1 MRTSNAF
8 LNFYS
13 TVNSLIS
20 RIAVFV
26 ALSALHATAVS
37 AQTYPVRPIR
47 WVTSTAA
54 ASGSDVVARLLS
66 PRLSEMLGQQV
77 VVDNRP
83 GASGLIAAELV
94 SRAAPDGYTIWVVT
108 LTQLISTTLYDRF
121 HLARGF
127 VPVGYLGGTPFAIVT
142 STTLPVKTTAELI
155 AYAKSKPDFVM
166 YGTGGTGTSAHLCME
181 IFQSMAGVKLVH
193 VPYKASAQAMTD
205 VMGGQMHVTCT
216 AVPTLSLIAGGQ
228 KARVLGVTTRVPT
241 ALAPGQPT
249 IAETLPGYELN
260 GWYGLLT
267 PPNTPQAII
276 TRLNREFTKLLA
288 LPDMRERMLGVG
300 VEPAPSTPAEFRVFL
315 KKETERFSKV
325 LKDAGVK
332 TTN

>member
-1 MRTSNAF
+1 MINRNYWF
-8 LNFYS
+8 L
-13 TVNSLIS
+13 LIFS
-20 RIAVFV
+20 DLCAD
-26 ALSALHATAVS
+26 ASAHG
-37 AQTYPVRPIR
+37 AQAAAGYPVRPIR

-54 ASGSDVVARLLS
+54 GSGSDVVARILS
-66 PRLSEMLGQQV
+66 PRLSELLGQQV

-121 HLARGF
+121 HLARGY
-127 VPVGYLGGTPFAIVT
+127 VPVGYIGGTPFAIVT
-142 STTLPVKTTAELI
+142 SSALPVKTTAEFI

-181 IFQSMAGVKLVH
+181 LFQSMAGVKLVH
-193 VPYKASAQAMTD
+193 VPYKASALAMTE
-205 VMGGQMHVTCT
+205 VMGGQMHATCT
-216 AVPTLSLIAGGQ
+216 AAPTLSLIAGGQ
-228 KARVLGVTTRVPT
+228 KARVMGVTTLAPT
-241 ALAPGQPT
+241 PLAPGLPT

-267 PPNTPQAII
+267 PPNTSQPII
-276 TRLNREFTKLLA
+276 SRLNREFTKLVTM
-288 LPDMRERMLGVG
+288 PDIRERMLGVG
-300 VEPAPSTPAEFRVFL
+300 VEPAPSTPAEFSAFL

-332 TTN
+332 ATN

>member
-1 MRTSNAF
+1 MKNRNYLF
-8 LNFYS
+8 LLLF
-13 TVNSLIS
+13 
-20 RIAVFV
+20 
-26 ALSALHATAVS
+26 SALCAEAS
-37 AQTYPVRPIR
+37 AQGAQAAAAYPVRPIR

-54 ASGSDVVARLLS
+54 GSGSDVVARILS
-66 PRLSEMLGQQV
+66 PRLSELLGQQV

-94 SRAAPDGYTIWVVT
+94 SRAAPDGYMIWVVT

-121 HLARGF
+121 HLARGY
-127 VPVGYLGGTPFAIVT
+127 VPVGYIGGTPFAIVT
-142 STTLPVKTTAELI
+142 SSTLPVKTTAEFI

-181 IFQSMAGVKLVH
+181 LFQSMAGVKLVH
-193 VPYKASAQAMTD
+193 VPYKASALAMTE
-205 VMGGQMHVTCT
+205 VMGGQMHATCT
-216 AVPTLSLIAGGQ
+216 AAPTLSLIAGGQ
-228 KARVLGVTTRVPT
+228 KARVMGVTTRAPT
-241 ALAPGQPT
+241 PLAPGLPT

-267 PPNTPQAII
+267 PPNTSQVII
-276 TRLNREFTKLLA
+276 TRLNREFTKVVSM
-288 LPDMRERMLGVG
+288 PDIRERMLGVG
-300 VEPAPSTPAEFRVFL
+300 VEPAPSTPAEFSAFL
-315 KKETERFSKV
+315 NKETERFSKV

>member
-1 MRTSNAF
+1 MINRNYLF
-8 LNFYS
+8 L
-13 TVNSLIS
+13 LI
-20 RIAVFV
+20 I
-26 ALSALHATAVS
+26 SALCADAS
-37 AQTYPVRPIR
+37 AHGAQAAAGYPVRPIR

-54 ASGSDVVARLLS
+54 GSGSDVVARILS
-66 PRLSEMLGQQV
+66 PRLSELLGQQV

-121 HLARGF
+121 HLARGY
-127 VPVGYLGGTPFAIVT
+127 VPVGYIGGTPFAIVT
-142 STTLPVKTTAELI
+142 SSALPVKTTAEFI

-181 IFQSMAGVKLVH
+181 LFQSMAGVKLVH
-193 VPYKASAQAMTD
+193 VPYKASALAMTE
-205 VMGGQMHVTCT
+205 VMGGQMHATCT
-216 AVPTLSLIAGGQ
+216 AAPTLSLIAGGQ
-228 KARVLGVTTRVPT
+228 KARVMGVTTLAPT
-241 ALAPGQPT
+241 PLAPGLPT

-267 PPNTPQAII
+267 PPNTSQPII
-276 TRLNREFTKLLA
+276 SRLNREFTKLVTM
-288 LPDMRERMLGVG
+288 PDIRERMLGVG
-300 VEPAPSTPAEFRVFL
+300 VEPAPSTPAEFSAFL

-332 TTN
+332 ATN

>member
-1 MRTSNAF
+1 MKNRNYLF
-8 LNFYS
+8 LLLF
-13 TVNSLIS
+13 
-20 RIAVFV
+20 
-26 ALSALHATAVS
+26 SALCAEAS
-37 AQTYPVRPIR
+37 AQGAQAAAAYPVRPIR

-54 ASGSDVVARLLS
+54 GSGSDVVARILS
-66 PRLSEMLGQQV
+66 PRLSELLGQQV

-94 SRAAPDGYTIWVVT
+94 SRAAPDGYMIWVVT

-121 HLARGF
+121 HLARGY
-127 VPVGYLGGTPFAIVT
+127 VPVGYIGGTPFAIVT
-142 STTLPVKTTAELI
+142 SSTLPVKTTAEFI

-181 IFQSMAGVKLVH
+181 LFQSMAGVKLVH
-193 VPYKASAQAMTD
+193 VPYKASALAMTE
-205 VMGGQMHVTCT
+205 VMGGQMHATCT
-216 AVPTLSLIAGGQ
+216 AAPTLSLIAGGQ
-228 KARVLGVTTRVPT
+228 KARVMGVTTLAPT
-241 ALAPGQPT
+241 PLAPGLPT

-267 PPNTPQAII
+267 PPNTSQVII
-276 TRLNREFTKLLA
+276 TRLNREFTKVVSM
-288 LPDMRERMLGVG
+288 PDIRERMLGVG
-300 VEPAPSTPAEFRVFL
+300 VEPAPSTPAEFSAFL
-315 KKETERFSKV
+315 NKETERFSKV

>member
-1 MRTSNAF
+1 M
-8 LNFYS
+8 
-13 TVNSLIS
+13 
-20 RIAVFV
+20 
-26 ALSALHATAVS
+26 
-37 AQTYPVRPIR
+37 RPIR

-54 ASGSDVVARLLS
+54 GSGSDVVARILS
-66 PRLSEMLGQQV
+66 PRLSELLGQQV

-121 HLARGF
+121 HLARGY
-127 VPVGYLGGTPFAIVT
+127 VPVGYIGGTPFAIVT
-142 STTLPVKTTAELI
+142 SSALPVKTTAEFI

-181 IFQSMAGVKLVH
+181 LFQSMAGVKLVH
-193 VPYKASAQAMTD
+193 VPYKASALAMTE
-205 VMGGQMHVTCT
+205 VMGGQMHATCT
-216 AVPTLSLIAGGQ
+216 AAPTLSLIAGGQ
-228 KARVLGVTTRVPT
+228 KARVMGVTTLAPT
-241 ALAPGQPT
+241 PLAPGLPT

-267 PPNTPQAII
+267 PPNTSQPII
-276 TRLNREFTKLLA
+276 SRLNREFTTLVTM
-288 LPDMRERMLGVG
+288 PDIRERMLGVG
-300 VEPAPSTPAEFRVFL
+300 VEPAPSTPAEFSAFL

-332 TTN
+332 ATN

>member
-1 MRTSNAF
+1 MCFEA
-8 LNFYS
+8 
-13 TVNSLIS
+13 
-20 RIAVFV
+20 A
-26 ALSALHATAVS
+26 
-37 AQTYPVRPIR
+37 AQPAQPAPNYPVRPIR

-94 SRAAPDGYTIWVVT
+94 ARAAPDGYTIWVVT
-108 LTQLISTTLYDRF
+108 LTQLISTTLYDKF
-121 HLARGF
+121 HLARGY
-127 VPVGYLGGTPFAIVT
+127 VPVGYIGGTPFAIVI
-142 STTLPVKTTAELI
+142 STTIPAKNTAEFI
-155 AYAKSKPDFVM
+155 AFAKSKPDFVM

-181 IFQSMAGVKLVH
+181 IFQSMAGLKLVH
-193 VPYKASAQAMTD
+193 VPYKASAMAMTE
-205 VMGGQMHVTCT
+205 VMGGQMHATCT

-228 KARVLGVTTRVPT
+228 KARVLGVTTRSPT

-267 PPNTPQAII
+267 PPNTPQAVI

-288 LPDMRERMLGVG
+288 MPEVRERMLGVG
-300 VEPAPSTPAEFRVFL
+300 VEPAPSTPAEFSAFL
-315 KKETERFSKV
+315 KKETERFAKV
-325 LKDAGVK
+325 LKEAGIKAV
-332 TTN
+332 N

>member
-1 MRTSNAF
+1 MINRNYWF
-8 LNFYS
+8 L
-13 TVNSLIS
+13 LI
-20 RIAVFV
+20 I
-26 ALSALHATAVS
+26 SALCADAS
-37 AQTYPVRPIR
+37 AQGAQAAAGYPVRPIR

-54 ASGSDVVARLLS
+54 GSGSDVVARILS
-66 PRLSEMLGQQV
+66 PRLSELLGQQV

-121 HLARGF
+121 HLARGY
-127 VPVGYLGGTPFAIVT
+127 VPVGYIGGTPFAIVT
-142 STTLPVKTTAELI
+142 SSALPVKTTAEFI

-181 IFQSMAGVKLVH
+181 LFQSMAGVKLVH
-193 VPYKASAQAMTD
+193 VPYKASALAMTE
-205 VMGGQMHVTCT
+205 VMGGQMHATCT
-216 AVPTLSLIAGGQ
+216 AAPTLSLIAGGQ
-228 KARVLGVTTRVPT
+228 KARVMGVTTLAPT
-241 ALAPGQPT
+241 PLAPGLPT

-267 PPNTPQAII
+267 PPNTSQPII
-276 TRLNREFTKLLA
+276 SRLNREFTKLVTM
-288 LPDMRERMLGVG
+288 PDIRERMLGVG
-300 VEPAPSTPAEFRVFL
+300 VEPAPSTPAEFSAFL

-332 TTN
+332 ATN

>member
-1 MRTSNAF
+1 MKNRNYVF
-8 LNFYS
+8 LLLF
-13 TVNSLIS
+13 
-20 RIAVFV
+20 
-26 ALSALHATAVS
+26 SALCAEAS
-37 AQTYPVRPIR
+37 AQGAQAAAAYPVRPIR

-54 ASGSDVVARLLS
+54 GSGSDVVARILS
-66 PRLSEMLGQQV
+66 PRLSELLGQQV

-121 HLARGF
+121 HLARGY
-127 VPVGYLGGTPFAIVT
+127 VPVGYIGGTPFAIVT
-142 STTLPVKTTAELI
+142 SSALPVKTTAEFI

-181 IFQSMAGVKLVH
+181 LFQSMAGVKLVH
-193 VPYKASAQAMTD
+193 VPYKASALAMTE
-205 VMGGQMHVTCT
+205 VMGGQMHATCT
-216 AVPTLSLIAGGQ
+216 AAPTLSLIAGGQ
-228 KARVLGVTTRVPT
+228 KARVMGVTTLAPT
-241 ALAPGQPT
+241 PLAPGLPT

-267 PPNTPQAII
+267 PPNTSQPII
-276 TRLNREFTKLLA
+276 SRLNREFTKLVTM
-288 LPDMRERMLGVG
+288 PDIRERMLGVG
-300 VEPAPSTPAEFRVFL
+300 VEPAPSTPAEFSAFL

-332 TTN
+332 ATN

>member
-1 MRTSNAF
+1 MINRNYLF
-8 LNFYS
+8 L
-13 TVNSLIS
+13 LI
-20 RIAVFV
+20 F
-26 ALSALHATAVS
+26 SALCADAS
-37 AQTYPVRPIR
+37 AQGAQAAAAYPVRPIR

-54 ASGSDVVARLLS
+54 GSGSDVVARILS
-66 PRLSEMLGQQV
+66 PRLSELLGQQV

-121 HLARGF
+121 HLARGY
-127 VPVGYLGGTPFAIVT
+127 VPVGYIGGTPFAIVT
-142 STTLPVKTTAELI
+142 SSALPVKTTAEFI

-181 IFQSMAGVKLVH
+181 LFQSMAGVKLVH
-193 VPYKASAQAMTD
+193 VPYKASALAMTE
-205 VMGGQMHVTCT
+205 VMGGQMHATCT
-216 AVPTLSLIAGGQ
+216 AAPTLSLIAGGQ
-228 KARVLGVTTRVPT
+228 KARVMGVTTRALTP
-241 ALAPGQPT
+241 LAPGLPT

-260 GWYGLLT
+260 GWYGLLA
-267 PPNTPQAII
+267 PPNTSQVIV
-276 TRLNREFTKLLA
+276 TRLNREFTKLVSM
-288 LPDMRERMLGVG
+288 PDIRERMLGVA
-300 VEPAPSTPAEFRVFL
+300 VEPAPSTPAEFSAFL

-325 LKDAGVK
+325 LKNAGVK